1 MSLTTL
7 RVSLLALLCLTNL
20 NANARAHSPGTTRVR
35 AAAAQDS
42 AAKSSQGS
50 KESRASGEGDV
61 VKAEELCASAESL
74 SKQGDTRGALEA
86 SGESVKLYKRI
97 YLGARRPTS
106 TAAPDARARFR
117 TEMAARLRRAPA
129 CVELYSR
136 LGGPEGASDFKRG
149 QLDALRAHAVGITES
164 DASGIIYF
172 WQETD
177 ERAVLT
183 YRPPTRFPREARRDD
198 LVETVRLRVVL
209 AADGEV
215 KHPLVMSGSE
225 SPFLEPSIEAAKGTK
240 FKPAVKDGRAVSQF
254 VTLEFNFSTH

>member
-7 RVSLLALLCLTNL
+7 RVSLLALLCLTNP
-20 NANARAHSPGTTRVR
+20 NANARAHSPGATRVR
-35 AAAAQDS
+35 ATHAQES
-42 AAKSSQGS
+42 AAKSSQES
-50 KESRASGEGDV
+50 KEPRASEDIDSA
-61 VKAEELCASAESL
+61 KAEELCARGEAL
-74 SKQGDTRGALEA
+74 SKQGDSRDALKLLD
-86 SGESVKLYKRI
+86 ESLKLYKRI
-97 YLGARRPTS
+97 YLGARQPSSTS
-106 TAAPDARARFR
+106 APDARSRFR

-136 LGGPEGASDFKRG
+136 LGGPEGAADFKRG
-149 QLDALRAHAVGITES
+149 QLEALRAHAVGITES

-172 WQETD
+172 GQETD

-183 YRPPTRFPREARRDD
+183 YRPPPRFPREARRDD